1 MMRMAILKTVHLRYK
16 TFGRRIT
23 LVIFSLAI
31 IAKLKC
37 DDLYNIN
44 DKIITLCYA
53 SANFIFLLKNKKKP
67 DLIGLFR
74 VVRATGLEPAH
85 RLTLEP
91 KSSASANSATPARV
105 YFNKLTLRKSKYY
118 IVSLR

>member
-1 MMRMAILKTVHLRYK
+1 MLTLFKRDFTI
-16 TFGRRIT
+16 GRRIT
-23 LVIFSLAI
+23 LVIFNLVI

-37 DDLYNIN
+37 DNLYNIN

-53 SANFIFLLKNKKKP
+53 SANFILLKNKKKL
-67 DLIGLFR
+67 DKIELFR

-105 YFNKLTLRKSKYY
+105 YFNK
-118 IVSLR
+118 

>member
-1 MMRMAILKTVHLRYK
+1 M
-16 TFGRRIT
+16 
-23 LVIFSLAI
+23 I

-37 DDLYNIN
+37 DNLYNIN
-44 DKIITLCYA
+44 DKIITLFYA
-53 SANFIFLLKNKKKP
+53 SANFILLKNKKKL
-67 DLIGLFR
+67 DKIELFR

-105 YFNKLTLRKSKYY
+105 YFNKINLRKSKY
-118 IVSLR
+118 

>member
-1 MMRMAILKTVHLRYK
+1 MLTLFKRDFTI
-16 TFGRRIT
+16 GRRIT
-23 LVIFSLAI
+23 LVIFNLVI

-37 DDLYNIN
+37 DNLYNIN

-53 SANFIFLLKNKKKP
+53 SANFILLKNKKKL
-67 DLIGLFR
+67 DEIELFR

-91 KSSASANSATPARV
+91 KSSASANSATPAFSISARPTV
-105 YFNKLTLRKSKYY
+105 R
-118 IVSLR
+118 